1 MSLPGLLIMRTR
13 TAIWLSSLLLVIQIS
28 PDIDRPEVH
37 SVSHTSSCRTL
48 ICCLPQVEL
57 NFIYQ
62 LYTVKLQV
70 KGQRK
75 ITFDQFVTALGNI
88 AEKKGQPLK
97 DVVQVVLQ
105 AGGPSVSGTK
115 AGFVKFH
122 DDKVTLSFC

>member
-1 MSLPGLLIMRTR
+1 ML
-13 TAIWLSSLLLVIQIS
+13 QIPS
-28 PDIDRPEVH
+28 DIDVFRPEVH
-37 SVSHTSSCRTL
+37 PVSHTSSCRTL
-48 ICCLPQVEL
+48 ICCLPHVEL

-97 DVVQVVLQ
+97 DVVQMVLQ
-105 AGGPSVSGTK
+105 VGGPSVSGTK